1 MRLMTKYFLHHQ
13 LTVVYFLSYCNCTCC
28 QASTRCLIE
37 VEMAK
42 DKRSEDA
49 ILAGF
54 YETIEKTNVENI
66 IDEILAGLS
75 ED

>member
-1 MRLMTKYFLHHQ
+1 
-13 LTVVYFLSYCNCTCC
+13 
-28 QASTRCLIE
+28 
-37 VEMAK
+37 MAK